1 MSIIAG
7 GVFYENQMVA
17 FAEVYKSDVKKIML
31 GALNRVKK
39 GRGGNFVF
47 KGLDYQLYYYNDK
60 IVTFMI
66 LCKKDIAQ
74 DAIIS
79 FIGDINEAFNKIVSV
94 DDIEELKNQ
103 ETIPNENQDEENGE
117 EIQVKQR
124 EEIPFQKKFGSHLL
138 GMLREF
144 KPEEY
149 LVDAEENKVALLK
162 DHVNEFGKVVIDAQ
176 EEVFKREEKI
186 QNLTTKAEDLKN
198 DSIQYR
204 VGAQRT
210 VKKAKCNKSMII
222 TASVIITLIV
232 VYVILVFRC
241 GGFALEECLNQN

>member
-7 GVFYENQMVA
+7 SVFYETQMVVC
-17 FAEVYKSDVKKIML
+17 AEVFKSDVKKIML
-31 GALNRVKK
+31 GAINHVKK
-39 GRGGNFVF
+39 GRGGNLILR
-47 KGLDYQLYYYNDK
+47 GLDYQLYYYNDK

-66 LCKKDIAQ
+66 LCKKDVAQ

-79 FIGDINEAFNKIVSV
+79 FIGDINDAFNKIVSV
-94 DDIEELKNQ
+94 DDIENLKNQ
-103 ETIPNENQDEENGE
+103 GTIPEENQENENGE
-117 EIQVKQR
+117 VIQVSQR
-124 EEIPFQKKFGSHLL
+124 EEMPFQKKFGSHLL

-144 KPEEY
+144 KQEGY

-162 DHVNEFGKVVIDAQ
+162 DHIEEFGKVVIDAQ

-210 VKKAKCNKSMII
+210 VKKTKCNKKMII
-222 TASVIITLIV
+222 AATVVLTIIVI
-232 VYVILVFRC
+232 YVILIFRC
-241 GGFALEECLNQN
+241 NGFLLKECINKQ